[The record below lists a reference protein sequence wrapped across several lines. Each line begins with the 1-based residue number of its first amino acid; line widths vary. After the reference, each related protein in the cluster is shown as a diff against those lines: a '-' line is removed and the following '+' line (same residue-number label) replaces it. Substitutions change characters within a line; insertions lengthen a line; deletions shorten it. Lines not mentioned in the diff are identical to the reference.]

1 MKTLRLDLLRLAR
14 SLAAFLLLCLVA
26 GCGGGGEEPMLRLE
40 TDERPP
46 VEFGVFPFL
55 ESGQLEAALAPLT
68 AYLSARL
75 GRDVRIR
82 VVADYTDLERL
93 VRQRRVD
100 IGWFAPRSRAGGAE
114 GVMLPVCRPKTS
126 AGSYH
131 GVIVTRRD
139 SGIRHLDD
147 LASRSFAYVD
157 RGSKSGFFEP
167 NRVLVRAGIDPLRF
181 FGRISWAGNHEK
193 ALQGVLDGRWD
204 AAAVTSLVLRP
215 GVSGDLDRLIV
226 IATTP
231 PILTD
236 PIVVRDGRT
245 DLGSDTVKGL
255 LLGIS
260 SDEAGRKAIASLSV
274 SLGIFGFEPV
284 AEVER

>member
-1 MKTLRLDLLRLAR
+1 MTSFLHALLRSAR
-14 SLAAFLLLCLVA
+14 STAAACLLLLVT
-26 GCGGGGEEPMLRLE
+26 GCGDAGGEAVLRLE

-55 ESGQLEAALAPLT
+55 EARELGTALAPLT
-68 AYLSARL
+68 GYLSKKL
-75 GRDVRIR
+75 GREVRIR

-131 GVIVTRRD
+131 GVIVARRD
-139 SGIRHLDD
+139 SGIRHLTD

-193 ALQGVLDGRWD
+193 AVQGVLDGRWD
-204 AAAVTSLVLRP
+204 AAAVTSLVLRA
-215 GVSGDLDRLIV
+215 GGEVVQERLVIV
-226 IATTP
+226 ATTP

-236 PIVVRDGRT
+236 PIVVRDGRA
-245 DLGSDTVKGL
+245 DLGSDTVRDL
-255 LLGIS
+255 LLNIA
-260 SDEAGRKAIASLSV
+260 DDPAGRAVVASLSI
-274 SLGIFGFEPV
+274 SFGIYGFEPV
-284 AEVER
+284 TEAER